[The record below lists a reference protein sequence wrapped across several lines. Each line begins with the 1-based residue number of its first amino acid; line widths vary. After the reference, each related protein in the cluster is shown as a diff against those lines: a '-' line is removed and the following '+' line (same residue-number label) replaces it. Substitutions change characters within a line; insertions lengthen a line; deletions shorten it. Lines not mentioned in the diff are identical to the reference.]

1 MGRVTGGPPG
11 SEGLSDVQLRS
22 AGQAGSGGITEQ
34 QNQLQDQRQS
44 VMRWG
49 DRFRDAF
56 LFTTLGLVSNVSAE
70 ADPLYLALIVL
81 SAE

>member
-11 SEGLSDVQLRS
+11 SEGPSDVHLRS
-22 AGQAGSGGITEQ
+22 TGQAGSGGITEQ

-56 LFTTLGLVSNVSAE
+56 LLTSLGLVSNVSAE
-70 ADPLYLALIVL
+70 ADPVYLALTVL